1 MSLNF
6 FFQKRV
12 PLLTWTMRRVHV
24 GSRLRVERCGSHV
37 VPSSS
42 ADFGIPEP
50 GTKHSPV
57 KTSSPSKT
65 TYSDRFIPCRS
76 SSRLQNFALVEM
88 PSPAKE
94 GGNDAYSRLL
104 RSELFGAEVC
114 SPSGQAS
121 PISPNKNLFRFKT
134 DRSVPASPFHGST
147 SGNDVGVLG
156 EVSTPPKAPRKI
168 PKTPHKVRSR
178 AQIHR
183 RRRRKRN

>member
-1 MSLNF
+1 MTVAGAAPPSSQINESEMDSKKTRLNLPPGMEMSL
-6 FFQKRV
+6 
-12 PLLTWTMRRVHV
+12 
-24 GSRLRVERCGSHV
+24 RLDS
-37 VPSSS
+37 PAPAFS
-42 ADFGIPEP
+42 P
-50 GTKHSPV
+50 GYSPV

-183 RRRRKRN
+183 RRRRKLN